1 MDEGS
6 EWVITQKSLT
16 ASPALV
22 HSQSDGSSSRSSGG
36 WFPYCS
42 NLGGL
47 DAVRE
52 SAMALAEGKFWRWVD
67 GGGEVL
73 MLEKGWV

>member
-1 MDEGS
+1 MGDYAEELDG
-6 EWVITQKSLT
+6 I
-16 ASPALV
+16 P
-22 HSQSDGSSSRSSGG
+22 GSSTQSVG
-36 WFPYCS
+36 WLIEQVVWWLVS
-42 NLGGL
+42 LLQQLGGL

-73 MLEKGWV
+73 MLEKGCV